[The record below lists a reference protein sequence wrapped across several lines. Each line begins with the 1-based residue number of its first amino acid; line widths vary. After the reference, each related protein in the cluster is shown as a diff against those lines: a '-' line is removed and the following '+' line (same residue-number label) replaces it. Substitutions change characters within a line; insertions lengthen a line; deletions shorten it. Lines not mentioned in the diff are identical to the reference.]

1 MKKRITF
8 LLITIPFFLSLIS
21 LNAQNMKMRITIRDK
36 NFTALLENSNAAE
49 ELVKLLP
56 MEILMNEHNGN
67 EKFFNLSKSISG
79 KASIPRKIEPGEIM
93 IWGSNTLVLFYESLY
108 PSYSYIR
115 IGKIDDIE
123 GLSKAVG
130 RGRVRVKFELVKE
143 SKPVKENDT
152 VIR

>member
-8 LLITIPFFLSLIS
+8 LLITIPFFLSLTS
-21 LNAQNMKMRITIRDK
+21 LNAQNMKMRITIGDK
-36 NFTALLENSNAAE
+36 NFTALLEKSNAAE